1 MPHGPGG
8 HGGPGG
14 PGGHGGFGGHGGP
27 GGHGGFGGHGYGHGG
42 FGGPGMN
49 GMNSPFVQGAEWG
62 QAFNPPEGGGEQDPI
77 SPSDV
82 APRDYTE
89 TEKVIIAIAIIVFVI
104 AAIVAICYAAIIG

>member
-8 HGGPGG
+8 DGGPGNPGG
-14 PGGHGGFGGHGGP
+14 PGGRP
-27 GGHGGFGGHGYGHGG
+27 GLS
-42 FGGPGMN
+42 
-49 GMNSPFVQGAEWG
+49 GMNSPVVQGALWG
-62 QAFNPPEGGGEQDPI
+62 RALHPPEGGGRQDPI
-77 SPSDV
+77 SPSDI